1 MKQAILFLLAVSLLA
16 DAAGQATLSGLRSL
30 GSGLLGE
37 QLTDDEKKVS
47 AEAFLKEF
55 TDFLTENGPDSVT
68 TQALPFVSCLASP
81 ERTVRVYSWAL
92 KRADDSY
99 RCFGIVYSRLDK
111 KEAPRLFVL
120 EDKSES
126 LKNAE
131 QKNLGRT
138 SWLGCIYYG
147 LYPIAKGPK
156 PMYLLLGY
164 GGHYPQV
171 RRKVAEVL
179 TFSNT
184 GEVQF
189 GAPIFKKENK
199 VFNRILLEYSARAN
213 VSLKFYS
220 EERKLVFDF
229 LAPQSEKHL
238 GNPAFYG
245 PVGSYDGFMLKGKTF
260 TFVKD
265 IDMRNPDENK
275 GNTQK
280 PVEKK
285 LPPR

>member
-1 MKQAILFLLAVSLLA
+1 MKQAFLFLFSVVLWTFA
-16 DAAGQATLSGLRSL
+16 DGQITLSALKEI
-30 GSGLLGE
+30 GSGLLSE
-37 QLTDDEKKVS
+37 QEPDEEKKVS
-47 AEAFLKEF
+47 AEAFLQGL

-68 TQALPFVSCLASP
+68 TQALPFVSCLVSP
-81 ERTVRVYSWAL
+81 DETVRVYSWAL

-99 RCFGIVYSRLDK
+99 RCFGIVYSKPERR
-111 KEAPRLFVL
+111 EAPRIFVL
-120 EDKSES
+120 EDKSEL
-126 LKNAE
+126 LKNVE

-138 SWLGCIYYG
+138 SWPGCIYYAI
-147 LYPIAKGPK
+147 YPIAKGAR

-164 GGHYPQV
+164 GGHYPPV

-189 GAPIFKKENK
+189 GAPLFKKENK
-199 VFNRILLEYSARAN
+199 IFNRVVLEYSALAN
-213 VSLKFYS
+213 VSLKFYP
-220 EERKLVFDF
+220 ELRTLVFDF

-245 PVGSYDGFMLKGKTF
+245 PVGSYDGFQLKGKTF
-260 TFVKD
+260 TFIKD

-285 LPPR
+285 IPPR

>member
-1 MKQAILFLLAVSLLA
+1 MKQILLFLFWASLLI
-16 DAAGQATLSGLRSL
+16 DAAGQVTLSALRDM
-30 GSGLLGE
+30 GSGLLAE
-37 QLTDDEKKVS
+37 QKTDEEKTIS
-47 AEAFLKEF
+47 SEAFLQGL
-55 TDFLTENGPDSVT
+55 TDFLIENGPDSIT
-68 TQALPFVSCLASP
+68 TQALPFVSCLVAP
-81 ERTVRVYSWAL
+81 DEAVRIYSWAL

-99 RCFGIVYSRLDK
+99 RCFGIVYARLRK
-111 KEAPRLFVL
+111 KEAPRIFVL
-120 EDKSES
+120 EDKSEL
-126 LKNAE
+126 LKNVE
-131 QKNLGRT
+131 QKNLGRS
-138 SWLGCIYYG
+138 SWPGCIYYA
-147 LYPIAKGPK
+147 LHPITKGSK

-164 GGHYPQV
+164 GGHYPPV

-189 GAPIFKKENK
+189 GAPVFKKENK
-199 VFNRILLEYSARAN
+199 VFNRVVLEYSARAN
-213 VSLKFYS
+213 VSLKFYP
-220 EERKLVFDF
+220 ETRTLVFDF

-245 PVGSYDGFMLKGKTF
+245 PVGSYDGFQLKGKTF
-260 TFVKD
+260 TFIKD

-280 PVEKK
+280 PAEKK